1 MSVVVVSLL
10 APLLKL
16 EERQSYKDDYSRFLR
31 AGENGCILLIPLV
44 GAGRFERPTPCAQG
58 SFRHAR
64 KRLVFKYLDS
74 YGLNREQKEFNK
86 PQAAS
91 SSWMTLRM
99 DASAL

>member
-1 MSVVVVSLL
+1 MPGPEAKTEYHCE
-10 APLLKL
+10 APAA
-16 EERQSYKDDYSRFLR
+16 S
-31 AGENGCILLIPLV
+31 
-44 GAGRFERPTPCAQG
+44 
-58 SFRHAR
+58 
-64 KRLVFKYLDS
+64 LDS